1 MQLCQSHLEEHFGPV
16 PPKSWRA
23 SAVARQQEHA
33 TTTQL
38 PPSSALLAN
47 LILHP
52 GPPVPP
58 QFQHNQSLNRA
69 KIRFPFMHHIFVRV
83 QRSAVLSAKMKG
95 NSGGRRSAGD
105 VITFARNDF
114 VFLLSLPNSLTRKI
128 RSALMRTQ
136 IRNATAHKSE
146 WKLIRCFAG

>member
-47 LILHP
+47 LIFHP
-52 GPPVPP
+52 APHVLPY
-58 QFQHNQSLNRA
+58 FQHNQSLNRA

-83 QRSAVLSAKMKG
+83 QCSAVLSKKMKR

-105 VITFARNDF
+105 VITFDF
-114 VFLLSLPNSLTRKI
+114 VFLLNLPNTLTRKI

-136 IRNATAHKSE
+136 IRNALAHKSE